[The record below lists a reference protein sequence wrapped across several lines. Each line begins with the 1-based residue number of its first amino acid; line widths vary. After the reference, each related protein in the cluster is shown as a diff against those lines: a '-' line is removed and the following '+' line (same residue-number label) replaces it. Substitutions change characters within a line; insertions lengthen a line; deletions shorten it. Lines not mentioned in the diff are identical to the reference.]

1 MFNHQPHCTFM
12 IAGNVDLNS
21 NLDVNSGTIKLDENY
36 PNGVNNVDL
45 NKKTPD
51 TASGIIGHSVA
62 IGINTLTS
70 KTSGV

>member
-1 MFNHQPHCTFM
+1 M

-36 PNGVNNVDL
+36 PNGVNNVAL

-51 TASGIIGHSVA
+51 TASGINGHSVA
-62 IGINTLTS
+62 IGTNTLTS
-70 KTSGV
+70 MTSGV